1 MHGTPHIISDVMTH
15 TVAAVGRRATFKE
28 IVQLL
33 QDWKV
38 SALPVLEGEGRVVG
52 VVSEADLLPK
62 EEFRDSDP
70 DRYTQLRRLSD
81 LAKAGAITAEEL
93 MTSPALTT
101 RPDATL
107 AQAARTMAH
116 AKVKRLPVV
125 NELGMLEGIVS
136 RADLLKVF
144 LRSDDE
150 IAEEVRHEVVA
161 FLFPA
166 PGSALRVQVRDG
178 AVKLA
183 GRVRD
188 TSLIPIA
195 ARLVRAVEGV
205 VDVDFELEG
214 RGDTP
219 DAGGSSATRAAGN
232 SAPVQRLSNPMPS
245 TGPMRYLTPH
255 LAERRRVGRRTV
267 AVGPG
272 WDIWRSGVGR
282 TALVHPGPASN
293 DRRQRQSVVRG
304 P

>member
-1 MHGTPHIISDVMTH
+1 MYGNPHIVSDVMTH
-15 TVAAVGRRATFKE
+15 TVAAVGRRAGFVE
-28 IVQLL
+28 IVRLM

-81 LAKAGAITAEEL
+81 LAKAGAVTAEEL

-125 NELGMLEGIVS
+125 NELGMLEGVVS

-144 LRSDDE
+144 LRTDDE
-150 IAEEVRHEVVA
+150 IAEEVRREVVA
-161 FLFPA
+161 HLFPMSS
-166 PGSALRVQVRDG
+166 SAIRVEVRDG
-178 AVKLA
+178 VVNLA

-188 TSLIPIA
+188 TSLIPVA
-195 ARLVRAVEGV
+195 ARLIRAVEGV
-205 VDVDFELEG
+205 VDVDFALEAPLGVAESTAPG
-214 RGDTP
+214 R
-219 DAGGSSATRAAGN
+219 
-232 SAPVQRLSNPMPS
+232 
-245 TGPMRYLTPH
+245 
-255 LAERRRVGRRTV
+255 
-267 AVGPG
+267 
-272 WDIWRSGVGR
+272 
-282 TALVHPGPASN
+282 
-293 DRRQRQSVVRG
+293 
-304 P
+304 

>member
-1 MHGTPHIISDVMTH
+1 MHATLHIVSDVMTR
-15 TVAAVGRRATFKE
+15 TVAAVDRKATFKE
-28 IVQLL
+28 IVQLM

-125 NELGMLEGIVS
+125 NELGMQEGIVS

-150 IAEEVRHEVVA
+150 IAEEARRELVA
-161 FLFPA
+161 YLFRM
-166 PGSALRVQVRDG
+166 PGSAIRVEVHDGVVRI
-178 AVKLA
+178 A
-183 GRVRD
+183 GHVRD
-188 TSLIPIA
+188 TSLIPVA

-205 VDVDFELEG
+205 VDVDFDLEG
-214 RGDTP
+214 HGSITASGDP
-219 DAGGSSATRAAGN
+219 SAATAAE
-232 SAPVQRLSNPMPS
+232 SS
-245 TGPMRYLTPH
+245 TGF
-255 LAERRRVGRRTV
+255 
-267 AVGPG
+267 
-272 WDIWRSGVGR
+272 
-282 TALVHPGPASN
+282 
-293 DRRQRQSVVRG
+293 
-304 P
+304 